1 MHRRSR
7 NDWIRFWAGLAC
19 MCLLLVVTY
28 SPAQAGMWEADPP
41 MLSGDPQWEKVKVLW
56 QDHAKG
62 ENLSEIITILTALK
76 DKYPDKIETYLC
88 LARAHYLHAWYF
100 SKDKRGHFAQ
110 AEGYAAQACKMEPG
124 NHYAIRILCETLIWS
139 RDRNYIFTHYG
150 DWLKSVAPVKI
161 TNPEALPEMKRYPDW
176 DGFMKLWLARADME
190 KAKTAAVLVEKMAQE
205 HPRDALAQV
214 WAARVFYYIGEV
226 YTSLGEQNQKAIPQ
240 YKKGIA
246 YSEKALKLQPQ
257 SQLANF
263 WYVMNLARSIQFT
276 SLINKARFFSELLDS
291 TLLCVKENSSYMF
304 FNVMNLLGTMITN
317 GGWITEKGMRIA
329 GITLQMDLNGLE
341 IAEMLY
347 PDFYYIPYCRADI
360 LASKGKKKEALEI
373 LEKLLS
379 RNPDANKQIPEN
391 RSFQREAK
399 TLYEAIKEGKR

>member
-1 MHRRSR
+1 MV
-7 NDWIRFWAGLAC
+7 IVLVG
-19 MCLLLVVTY
+19 LLLATARTNV
-28 SPAQAGMWEADPP
+28 QAGMWDADPP
-41 MLSGDPQWEKVKVLW
+41 MLSGDQQWGKVKVLW

-100 SKDKRGHFAQ
+100 SKDKHDHFEK
-110 AEGYAAQACKMEPG
+110 AESYAAQACKMEPG
-124 NHYAIRILCETLIWS
+124 NHYAIRTLCDTLIWS
-139 RDRNYIFTHYG
+139 RDRNYIFCHYG

-161 TNPEALPEMKRYPDW
+161 MNPEALPEMKRYPGW
-176 DGFMKLWLARADME
+176 DGFMQLWMARADME
-190 KAKTAAVLVEKMAQE
+190 KAKAAAALVEKMAQE

-214 WAARVFYYIGEV
+214 WAARVYYYIGEV
-226 YTSLGEQNQKAIPQ
+226 YTSLGEQDQKAIPQ

-276 SLINKARFFSELLDS
+276 SLINKARFFSQLLDS

-317 GGWITEKGMRIA
+317 GGGITEKGMRIA

-360 LASKGKKKEALEI
+360 LASKGKKKEALAI

-391 RSFQREAK
+391 RSFLREAK
-399 TLYEAIKEGKR
+399 TLYEALKEGKR